1 MFLLLESKG
10 NYAFKKAAKFKGE
23 GKPTLSMRWFPLSLR
38 PSPLPFTDQGS
49 TPGPPYA
56 VPSLFE
62 IGILITEFS
71 ESWIRWLWLEGLGKA
86 GLFGC
91 QSGIRGLWLETFGKQ
106 GLFGCQSGI
115 RRLWLEGIW
124 KGRVF

>member
-1 MFLLLESKG
+1 MSGFGLWLLV
-10 NYAFKKAAKFKGE
+10 
-23 GKPTLSMRWFPLSLR
+23 R
-38 PSPLPFTDQGS
+38 QGFRCQS

-71 ESWIRWLWLEGLGKA
+71 ESWIRGLWLTAFGKA
-86 GLFGC
+86 GFFRC
-91 QSGIRGLWLETFGKQ
+91 QSGIRRLWLGGVGKA

-115 RRLWLEGIW
+115 RRLWLGGLSKAGAFW
-124 KGRVF
+124 VPKRD